1 MKRIFLLIFLGYFF
15 FLHGASLPEL
25 KVPKLKARLKIDG
38 KLTEAAW
45 KKAAKIPHLT
55 QQQPKENSPAT
66 EKTEVYV
73 FYDENYLYIGMKCFD
88 SQPDK
93 IIAFQMQRD
102 FRTRDD
108 DMVEVL
114 IDPFNDR
121 RNAYVFAVNPN
132 GAKFDGLVMNNSERV
147 SPEWDGIWYAAAS
160 RDESGWYAEL
170 AIPFKTI
177 SFNPKTDRWGFN
189 VMRRIKR
196 KMEVDYWASPFYQVY
211 FTKVAEAGYLVG
223 IKGIKQGKG
232 IDIRPYGLFGEEKED
247 EAAPNKLTYNAG
259 LDVFYNITPALKA
272 SLTYNTDFAETE
284 VDERRIN
291 LTRFP
296 LFYPEKRR
304 FFLEGSDIFSFSGAN
319 PFSFIPF
326 YSRRIGLLRGKQV
339 PILGGVKITGRAGD
353 YNIGILDIATKDWD
367 DIEGRNF
374 FVTRISKNIW
384 DESLIGFIFTNGNPT
399 GDEKNSLFGVDFKY
413 STSKFLKNKNFI
425 AVGYYLRSF
434 SSERG
439 DDSLF
444 GFFLDY
450 PNDIV
455 DNYISFVQIGENFY
469 PALGF
474 VMRTGI
480 RRLYV
485 GLSYNPRVNSRLVRQ
500 FFFELRG
507 MVTTDLQGNLVEW
520 RLFTAPINMRTES
533 GEHIEFNYM
542 PHYDYLDYPFE
553 VYEGIVIPPGKYTMD
568 RFRFEVN
575 TSRKRPWALD
585 LSARFGEYYTGH
597 ALTLETGFEIKPS
610 KHIRLQ
616 LVREGNYVRL
626 PEGNFN
632 AQVIQ
637 IKLDLYISPKLYLQN
652 YVQYDDISKSWGIN
666 SRFRWIIKE
675 GNDLFLVFN
684 QGWGNPLD
692 RWSVLYRKAEVKLQ
706 YTFRF

>member
-1 MKRIFLLIFLGYFF
+1 MKRIFLLIALSS
-15 FLHGASLPEL
+15 SLLLYAGNLPKL
-25 KVPKLKARLKIDG
+25 RVPKLHGKIKIDG
-38 KLTEAAW
+38 KLNEPIW
-45 KKAAKIPHLT
+45 EKAAKIPYLT
-55 QQQPKENSPAT
+55 QQQPMENSPAT

-73 FYDENYLYIGMKCFD
+73 FYDENYLYIGVKCFD
-88 SQPDK
+88 SEPDK
-93 IIAFQMQRD
+93 IIAYQMNRD

-147 SPEWDGIWYAAAS
+147 SREWDGIWYAGAS
-160 RDESGWYAEL
+160 RDNRGWYVEM

-177 SFNPKTDRWGFN
+177 TFNPKTDQWGFN
-189 VMRRIKR
+189 VRRNIKR

-232 IDIRPYGLFGEEKED
+232 IDVRPYGLFGEQKEEETASD
-247 EAAPNKLTYNAG
+247 ELTYNAG

-326 YSRRIGLLRGKQV
+326 YSRRIGLVEGKQV
-339 PILGGVKITGRAGD
+339 PILGGAKITGRAGA

-367 DIEGRNF
+367 DIQGRNF
-374 FVTRISKNIW
+374 FVARISRNLW
-384 DESLIGFIFTNGNPT
+384 DESLIGFIFTNGNPV

-413 STSKFLKNKNFI
+413 STSKFLKNKNLI

-444 GFFLDY
+444 GAFIDY

-480 RRLYV
+480 RRLHI
-485 GLSYNPRVNSRLVRQ
+485 GLSYNPRVNKKLVRQ

-507 MVTTDLQGNLVEW
+507 TVTTDLQGNLVEW
-520 RLFTAPINMRTES
+520 RLFTAPLNMVTES

-542 PHYDYLDYPFE
+542 PYFDYLDYPFE
-553 VYEGIVIPPGKYTMD
+553 VYEGVIIPPGKYTMD

-575 TSRKRPWALD
+575 TSRKRAWVFD

-597 ALTLETGFEIKPS
+597 ALTLETGLELKPS
-610 KHIRLQ
+610 KHLRLQ
-616 LVREGNYVRL
+616 VIREGNYVRL

-637 IKLDLYISPKLYLQN
+637 IKLDFYISPKIYLQN
-652 YVQYDDISKSWGIN
+652 YIQYDDISRSWGIN

-692 RWSVLYRKAEVKLQ
+692 RWAVLYRKAEVKLQ